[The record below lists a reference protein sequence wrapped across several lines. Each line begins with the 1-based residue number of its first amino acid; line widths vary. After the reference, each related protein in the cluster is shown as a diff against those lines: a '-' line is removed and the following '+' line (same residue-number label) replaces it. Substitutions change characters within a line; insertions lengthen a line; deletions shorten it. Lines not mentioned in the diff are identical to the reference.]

1 MGTLKLASLS
11 KLTTNYHF
19 DQGSRLQEALNTFNI
34 NGHVRINGLL
44 NSQRK
49 LLELTRDYADI
60 EWESES
66 ASSQDT
72 DMALTGGTTH
82 HFAFGLV
89 GKKDTPLYDLATCP
103 EVINCIQSLSG
114 WGSVSLLH
122 AYLFYK
128 APQGGFT
135 PWHQD
140 SSYLPVRGKTITIW
154 IPLVE
159 LPEPNGMVFANGSQD
174 LSINWS
180 EIEETG
186 IHKYFT
192 NRDCTFEL
200 VSDLL
205 PGDVDVHDGYVIHCG
220 TDNFMLHTRKVVAI
234 AYVSG
239 EDIYDPS
246 FVDPRLDPNSGDL
259 VMRSELGK
267 AYFHAIEPGDKVKK
281 ALPTLYSST

>member
-1 MGTLKLASLS
+1 MP
-11 KLTTNYHF
+11 KLTINYSS
-19 DQGSRLQEALNTFNI
+19 DQELGLQDFRNIFNT

-44 NSQRK
+44 NSQK
-49 LLELTRDYADI
+49 DLLESTRAYADV
-60 EWESES
+60 EWESEI
-66 ASSQDT
+66 ASSQNI
-72 DMALTGGTTH
+72 DMALTGGTTR

-89 GKKDTPLYDLATCP
+89 GKEDTPLYQLATCS
-103 EVINCIQSLSG
+103 EIINCIQSLSG

-140 SSYLPVRGKTITIW
+140 SSYLPIRGKTITIW
-154 IPLVE
+154 IPLIE

-174 LSINWS
+174 LSINWN
-180 EIEETG
+180 EIQETG

-192 NRDCTFEL
+192 SRDCTFEL
-200 VSDLL
+200 ISNLL

-220 TDNFMLHTRKVVAI
+220 TDNFMPHTRKVVAI

-246 FVDPRLDPNSGDL
+246 FVDLRLDPNSGDL
-259 VMRSELGK
+259 VMRSELSK
-267 AYFHAIEPGDKVKK
+267 AYFHSIEPGDKVKK